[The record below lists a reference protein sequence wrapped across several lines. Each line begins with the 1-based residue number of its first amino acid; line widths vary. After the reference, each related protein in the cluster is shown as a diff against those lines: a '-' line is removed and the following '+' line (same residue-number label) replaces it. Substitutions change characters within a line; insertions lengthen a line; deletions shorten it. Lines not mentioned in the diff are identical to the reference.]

1 MTDANRYKVGYC
13 RPPLENQFQKGQSGN
28 RSGRPKGSKNI
39 SAVIAAGLAE
49 RVTVTLNGKRRSIS
63 KLEAAV
69 TQMANKA
76 AAGDRH
82 AAKLIIELLHQ
93 SEIRDEARVDS
104 SLLGADE
111 RRAQDAA
118 ILEALRASARNTLP
132 EEDDNDDIR

>member
-1 MTDANRYKVGYC
+1 MTDANRHKVGYC

-104 SLLGADE
+104 SLMGTDE
-111 RRAQDAA
+111 RRAQDLS
-118 ILEALRASARNTLP
+118 ILEALRASARNTVP
-132 EEDDNDDIR
+132 EKDDNDVIL